1 MTNRAPSALLPSELP
16 ISEWITAR
24 IGSCVA
30 STSNFFHIT
39 MLRNHTIRPLLN
51 VGYATAG
58 VVTSRNVYKDF
69 ISAVGNTPL
78 IELRHASRET
88 GRTILGKCEF
98 LNPGGSVKDRAAV
111 WMLRDAEEKGLLVR
125 GQPGTVIEA
134 TAGNTGI
141 GLALAANSMGYRC
154 IIVIPDTQ
162 TEEKKAAIRQ
172 AGAKLIEV
180 PAVPYR
186 NPNNY
191 VRVCSRMVENLRQ
204 QGHHVFFGQQFDN
217 TANKKAHVY
226 STGPE
231 IWEQTGGAVDSFCCA
246 MGTGGTLSGVAE
258 YLKSKNE
265 SIHIGLTDPKG
276 AMLYRWFSEGR
287 LAASGSSITEGI
299 GQARVTGNMV
309 GLKPDSVHEVDDSEA
324 LSCLWNLL
332 NEEGLSLGLSSGIN
346 VAGAMR
352 MARMRPAGSVIVTIL
367 CDTAQRYERKMFDE
381 EYLISQGL
389 PPRPVPVQNIEES
402 DLSSALKEAFASDVE
417 VKTALA
423 EYEKAVPEELMNGR
437 PLP

>member
-1 MTNRAPSALLPSELP
+1 
-16 ISEWITAR
+16 
-24 IGSCVA
+24 
-30 STSNFFHIT
+30 

-78 IELRHASRET
+78 IELRHASQET

-180 PAVPYR
+180 LPWEGWLVMTMHGKV
-186 NPNNY
+186 
-191 VRVCSRMVENLRQ
+191 VRDVCR
-204 QGHHVFFGQQFDN
+204 
-217 TANKKAHVY
+217 
-226 STGPE
+226 
-231 IWEQTGGAVDSFCCA
+231 
-246 MGTGGTLSGVAE
+246 
-258 YLKSKNE
+258 
-265 SIHIGLTDPKG
+265 
-276 AMLYRWFSEGR
+276 
-287 LAASGSSITEGI
+287 
-299 GQARVTGNMV
+299 
-309 GLKPDSVHEVDDSEA
+309 
-324 LSCLWNLL
+324 
-332 NEEGLSLGLSSGIN
+332 
-346 VAGAMR
+346 
-352 MARMRPAGSVIVTIL
+352 
-367 CDTAQRYERKMFDE
+367 
-381 EYLISQGL
+381 
-389 PPRPVPVQNIEES
+389 
-402 DLSSALKEAFASDVE
+402 
-417 VKTALA
+417 
-423 EYEKAVPEELMNGR
+423 
-437 PLP
+437 

>member
-1 MTNRAPSALLPSELP
+1 
-16 ISEWITAR
+16 
-24 IGSCVA
+24 
-30 STSNFFHIT
+30 
-39 MLRNHTIRPLLN
+39 
-51 VGYATAG
+51 
-58 VVTSRNVYKDF
+58 
-69 ISAVGNTPL
+69 
-78 IELRHASRET
+78 
-88 GRTILGKCEF
+88 
-98 LNPGGSVKDRAAV
+98 
-111 WMLRDAEEKGLLVR
+111 MLRDAEEKGLLVR

-154 IIVIPDTQ
+154 IIVIPETQ

-402 DLSSALKEAFASDVE
+402 DLSSALEEAFASDVE

>member
-1 MTNRAPSALLPSELP
+1 MLP
-16 ISEWITAR
+16 
-24 IGSCVA
+24 GQY
-30 STSNFFHIT
+30 
-39 MLRNHTIRPLLN
+39 IRPLLSISTGGI
-51 VGYATAG
+51 VA
-58 VVTSRNVYKDF
+58 SRSVYKDF
-69 ISAVGNTPL
+69 TSLVGNTPMV
-78 IELRHASRET
+78 ELRHASRET

-98 LNPGGSVKDRAAV
+98 LNPGGSIKDRAAV
-111 WMLRDAEEKGLLVR
+111 WMLKDAEEKGLLVR

-141 GLALAANSMGYRC
+141 GLALAANSIGYRC
-154 IIVIPDTQ
+154 IIVIPESQ

-191 VRVCSRMVENLRQ
+191 VRVCSRMVENLRG

-217 TANKKAHVY
+217 IANKKAHFEA
-226 STGPE
+226 TGPE
-231 IWEQTGGAVDSFCCA
+231 IWEQTGGLVDSFCCA
-246 MGTGGTLSGVAE
+246 MGTGGTLSGVSE
-258 YLKSKNE
+258 YLNSKKE
-265 SIHIGLTDPKG
+265 TIHIGLTDPKG
-276 AMLYRWFSEGR
+276 AMLYRWFTEGR

-309 GLKPDSVHEVDDSEA
+309 GLKPDSVHEIDDSEA
-324 LSCLWNLL
+324 LKCLWQLM

-352 MARMRPAGSVIVTIL
+352 LARMRPTGSVVVTVL

-381 EYLISQGL
+381 EYLKSQGL
-389 PPRPVPVQNIEES
+389 PPRPLAEHSIDDK
-402 DLSSALKEAFASDVE
+402 DLSSALKAAFASEVE
-417 VKTALA
+417 VKDALA
-423 EYEKAVPEELMNGR
+423 AYEEAVPEELMSGK